1 MNQTSFSK
9 NSSVRVKSHSEWCS
23 PQQFSTSNG
32 QLLSV
37 KFESLAV
44 NDDAGYTSD
53 FRTLFAVYPNNSAI
67 RLSKSIGQVTFPL
80 GTGNQQ
86 LPTRSSLLKFTP
98 SPNFSDHLLLLNFT
112 QVPANASS
120 KVTVD
125 GVLLNTTSPTM
136 FLQSPSSPTIAISV
150 DMPIQTEPMTFRWW
164 LVRKSCS
171 EKVVLKYGDQ
181 GRPIRRP
188 TEQQEHKQIG
198 TPNFCAMHYSTEE
211 GYQLGVHL
219 PSPIALAHPSD
230 ALYFYS
236 DQGRVVLEWNHLA
249 GRNGS
254 GAQNSFIEANTAVVI
269 YESAHVDNFTNTD
282 FQTPQI
288 KAILTQGLCC
298 LVYLS
303 HHINQH

>member
-1 MNQTSFSK
+1 M
-9 NSSVRVKSHSEWCS
+9 
-23 PQQFSTSNG
+23 
-32 QLLSV
+32 
-37 KFESLAV
+37 
-44 NDDAGYTSD
+44 
-53 FRTLFAVYPNNSAI
+53 
-67 RLSKSIGQVTFPL
+67 
-80 GTGNQQ
+80 
-86 LPTRSSLLKFTP
+86 
-98 SPNFSDHLLLLNFT
+98 
-112 QVPANASS
+112 
-120 KVTVD
+120 TVD
-125 GVLLNTTSPTM
+125 GVPLNTTSPTM

-254 GAQNSFIEANTAVVI
+254 GAQNSLIEANTAVVI